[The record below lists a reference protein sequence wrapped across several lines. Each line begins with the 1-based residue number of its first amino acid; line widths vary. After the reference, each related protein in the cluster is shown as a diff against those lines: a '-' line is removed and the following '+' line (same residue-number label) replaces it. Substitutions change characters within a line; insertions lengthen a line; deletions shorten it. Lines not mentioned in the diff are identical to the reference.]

1 MAYNR
6 AGGPRKGRKK
16 VCVDT
21 NGGIWNEDV
30 KELFSLA
37 DLVLH
42 VIHKGVEYL
51 DFKNSLFARPQKIE
65 VTENPLKDIVKERG
79 NTWAY
84 VDYDND
90 GDLDIIVGLGDWGD
104 YGWDNAYDK
113 NGNWKNGIS
122 GNTHR

>member
-1 MAYNR
+1 MH
-6 AGGPRKGRKK
+6 
-16 VCVDT
+16 
-21 NGGIWNEDV
+21 
-30 KELFSLA
+30 
-37 DLVLH
+37 DL
-42 VIHKGVEYL
+42 K
-51 DFKNSLFARPQKIE
+51 KIE

-113 NGNWKNGIS
+113 NGNWQKMAPLHGYVYLLENKNGDILI
-122 GNTHR
+122 GENKGGKEGD